1 MDQSFISIYPQPRG
15 GQTSNPQISMF
26 EETFLYHFLRNS
38 GSGPGGPPG
47 RGARPWSGRE
57 AGECPGPGGQPAHF
71 AHETERK
78 KNPAS
83 YFIWRRS
90 KFTETGSVLEN
101 KHMAAFWE
109 WEQHRNRR
117 WEGTCNSR
125 DTRSRDTLR
134 CQAECCLVILS
145 TRRHVRAHPTVHK
158 VPNTRHPEHGGAPA
172 RDTENDRVSPKDGS
186 GLLNCTCGRGCR
198 K

>member
-15 GQTSNPQISMF
+15 GQTSNPQISML

-38 GSGPGGPPG
+38 TSGPPAEAHGPGVGGKRGSGL
-47 RGARPWSGRE
+47 GRE
-57 AGECPGPGGQPAHF
+57 ASLHTSQMKQKE
-71 AHETERK
+71 

-90 KFTETGSVLEN
+90 MFTETGSVLEN

-109 WEQHRNRR
+109 WELHRNRR

-145 TRRHVRAHPTVHK
+145 TRRHVRAYPTVHK

-186 GLLNCTCGRGCR
+186 GLLNHTCG
-198 K
+198 